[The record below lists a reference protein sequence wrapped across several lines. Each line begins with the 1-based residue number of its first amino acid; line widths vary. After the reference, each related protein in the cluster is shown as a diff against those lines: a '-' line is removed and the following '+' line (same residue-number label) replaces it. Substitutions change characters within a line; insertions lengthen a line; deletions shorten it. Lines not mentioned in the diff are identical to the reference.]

1 MNRRLAGTA
10 IHVLALIGCSGKTPT
25 PPTSLPPPPTS
36 STPTCTYAVSPLAV
50 STGQD
55 GEPGT
60 MAVQTTAG
68 CPWTA
73 RSNTGWITVTAG
85 NSRSGNGSLDYS
97 VQATFDTN
105 ARTGTLTVADMAV
118 TVTQSAFSSSFSSPF
133 VGRWRNA
140 DPETE
145 SITRVSIRGSG
156 NAFVVH
162 MWASCDPEC
171 YWGDAQTSRADAD
184 DGVLALAWDFFAGTI
199 QRTQELQVVQDGRLR
214 VISHTRFTDGRQP
227 YDSVDYFSRSAE

>member
-105 ARTGTLTVADMAV
+105 ARTGTLTVAGMAV

-133 VGRWRNA
+133 VGEVGETQILRRSQLPESRFVDRATLSWSTCGRPVTRNA
-140 DPETE
+140 TGETRRPHGP
-145 SITRVSIRGSG
+145 T
-156 NAFVVH
+156 
-162 MWASCDPEC
+162 
-171 YWGDAQTSRADAD
+171 QTMACWPSP
-184 DGVLALAWDFFAGTI
+184 GTSSPAPYK
-199 QRTQELQVVQDGRLR
+199 EL
-214 VISHTRFTDGRQP
+214 
-227 YDSVDYFSRSAE
+227 RSYR